1 VELVSII
8 TPCYNSEQFIERTVE
23 SIIDQTYSNW
33 ELLVIDDFSSDN
45 SVNIVKR
52 LIKLDSRIKLVQ
64 LEKNYGAA
72 VARNKG
78 IELAK
83 GRFIAFLDSDDLW
96 LPNKLKTQVK
106 FMEKNNVSFSYSS
119 YKLTN
124 MMNNDKGSFIVP
136 YRQSYKDILK
146 TCSIGCLTAMY
157 DVKKIGKVYMPI
169 IAKRQD
175 FGLWL
180 RILKKVDYAYGIQEE
195 LAIYRM
201 RKDSISGNKIKVA
214 KYQWQIY
221 RKEEN
226 LTLLNSLYYFLHYA
240 INGLFKYR

>member
-1 VELVSII
+1 MELVSII